1 MSKFNLQN
9 ELLDRARLAKQLEDY
24 LGAEKLVKRAIA
36 LTRQEGGPEEHTITR
51 YLTRELAG
59 IHVKAGSLKKAENAW
74 KSHLKS
80 LRQIK
85 KNTET
90 EQLEISKTMVQMAL
104 FYQSQ
109 DLARQAKIRYGQAL
123 KIQEPLFSKENPD
136 YVLTLS
142 EYARILCREGK
153 RRKAESLFLEALKLA
168 ENILGDWD
176 EYVALVLRRRA
187 LAFKGLVN
195 PELLE
200 PYLERAVAILADDS
214 ASPHPELSK
223 SLAELAD
230 LSLERGYVRR
240 AEKLYVKSYQLSE
253 GVLGSKHKDSVSIL
267 TRLARLRRSL
277 RKYEEAESH
286 FRKILT
292 VARQVGNSRSLKVAR
307 ALRDLGSLL
316 VEKRDYEKAEPF
328 LLEALDIQ
336 QSILGRDHVD
346 LARTLIELA
355 SLHKSQNNFNLAEVE
370 YKRALKIRGNAP
382 MAVADTLTG
391 LALLHQARKQH
402 APAEKLLLQALSIKE
417 EAFGPEAP
425 QLVETLNKLGIVYEN
440 LLEVDRAI
448 EFYERANVIEI
459 QQHGFYCRLWLDPD
473 ESNKT

>member
-59 IHVKAGSLKKAENAW
+59 IHVKAGSPKKAENAW

-123 KIQEPLFSKENPD
+123 KIQEPPFSKENPD

-195 PELLE
+195 PEPRLFLNVRNNNAVLAHDWSVKE
-200 PYLERAVAILADDS
+200 HAKWREVFPATIER
-214 ASPHPELSK
+214 
-223 SLAELAD
+223 
-230 LSLERGYVRR
+230 RN
-240 AEKLYVKSYQLSE
+240 
-253 GVLGSKHKDSVSIL
+253 
-267 TRLARLRRSL
+267 
-277 RKYEEAESH
+277 
-286 FRKILT
+286 F
-292 VARQVGNSRSLKVAR
+292 VGNCPR
-307 ALRDLGSLL
+307 
-316 VEKRDYEKAEPF
+316 
-328 LLEALDIQ
+328 
-336 QSILGRDHVD
+336 H
-346 LARTLIELA
+346 IE
-355 SLHKSQNNFNLAEVE
+355 HRRRYNQ
-370 YKRALKIRGNAP
+370 G
-382 MAVADTLTG
+382 
-391 LALLHQARKQH
+391 
-402 APAEKLLLQALSIKE
+402 
-417 EAFGPEAP
+417 
-425 QLVETLNKLGIVYEN
+425 GI
-440 LLEVDRAI
+440 
-448 EFYERANVIEI
+448 
-459 QQHGFYCRLWLDPD
+459 
-473 ESNKT
+473 

>member
-24 LGAEKLVKRAIA
+24 VGAEKLVKRAIN
-36 LTRQEGGPEEHTITR
+36 LTRQEGGPEENTITR
-51 YLTRELAG
+51 YLTRELVG
-59 IHVKAGSLKKAENAW
+59 IHIKAGSFKKAENAW
-74 KSHLKS
+74 KRHLKS
-80 LRQIK
+80 LRQAEATD
-85 KNTET
+85 N
-90 EQLEISKTMVQMAL
+90 LEISKTMVQMAL
-104 FYQSQ
+104 FYESRE
-109 DLARQAKIRYGQAL
+109 LPRQAKIRYGQAL
-123 KIQEPLFSKENPD
+123 KIQEPLFSRENPD

-142 EYARILCREGK
+142 EYARILCLEGK
-153 RRKAESLFLEALKLA
+153 RRRAETLFIDALKLA
-168 ENILGDWD
+168 ENVLGDWD

-187 LAFKGLVN
+187 LAFKGIVN

-230 LSLERGYVRR
+230 LSMERGYVRR
-240 AEKLYVKSYQLSE
+240 AEKLYVKSYQLAE
-253 GVLGSKHKDSVSIL
+253 GVLGSKNKESVSVL
-267 TRLARLRRSL
+267 TRLANLRRSL

-286 FRKILT
+286 YRKILT
-292 VARQVGNSRSLKVAR
+292 VARQVGSSRSLKVAR

-316 VEKRDYEKAEPF
+316 AEKRDYEKAEPF

-346 LARTLIELA
+346 LARTLNELA
-355 SLHKSQNNFNLAEVE
+355 SLHQSQNNFNLAETE
-370 YKRALKIRGNAP
+370 YKRALSIRGTAP

-402 APAEKLLLQALSIKE
+402 APAKKLLLQALSIKE

-425 QLVETLNKLGIVYEN
+425 QLVETLNKLGRIYES
-440 LLEVDRAI
+440 LAEVDRAI

>member
-24 LGAEKLVKRAIA
+24 VGAEKLVKRAIN
-36 LTRQEGGPEEHTITR
+36 LTRQEGGPEKNTITR
-51 YLTRELAG
+51 YLTRELVG
-59 IHVKAGSLKKAENAW
+59 IHIKAGSLKKAENAW
-74 KSHLKS
+74 KRHLKS
-80 LRQIK
+80 LRQAEAAD
-85 KNTET
+85 N
-90 EQLEISKTMVQMAL
+90 LEISKTMVQMAL
-104 FYQSQ
+104 FYESQ
-109 DLARQAKIRYGQAL
+109 ELPRQAKIRYGQAL
-123 KIQEPLFSKENPD
+123 KIQEPLFSRENPD
-136 YVLTLS
+136 YVLTLA
-142 EYARILCREGK
+142 EYARILCLEGK
-153 RRKAESLFLEALKLA
+153 RRKAENFFIDALKLA

-187 LAFKGLVN
+187 LAFKGIVN

-230 LSLERGYVRR
+230 LSMERGYVRR
-240 AEKLYVKSYQLSE
+240 AEKLYVKSYQLAE
-253 GVLGSKHKDSVSIL
+253 GVLGSKHKESVSVL
-267 TRLARLRRSL
+267 TRLANLRRSL

-286 FRKILT
+286 YRKILT
-292 VARQVGNSRSLKVAR
+292 VARQVGSSRSLKVAR

-316 VEKRDYEKAEPF
+316 AEKRDYEKAEPF

-346 LARTLIELA
+346 LARTLNELA
-355 SLHKSQNNFNLAEVE
+355 SLHQSQNNFNLAEVE
-370 YKRALKIRGNAP
+370 YKRALKIGGTAP
-382 MAVADTLTG
+382 MAVADTLIG
-391 LALLHQARKQH
+391 LAQVHYARKQH
-402 APAEKLLLQALSIKE
+402 APAKKLLLQALSIKE

-425 QLVETLNKLGIVYEN
+425 QLVETLNKLGRIYES
-440 LLEVDRAI
+440 LADLDRAI

-473 ESNKT
+473 ESNKI